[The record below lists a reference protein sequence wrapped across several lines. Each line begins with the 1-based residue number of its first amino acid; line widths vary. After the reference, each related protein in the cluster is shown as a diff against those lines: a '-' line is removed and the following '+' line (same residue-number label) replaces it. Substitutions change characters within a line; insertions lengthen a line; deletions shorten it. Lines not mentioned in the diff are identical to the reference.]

1 MNLKENKT
9 EIFLEGKQ
17 KLWAFVEELYL
28 PDQSPVYYI
37 NIVNEINKTRKNN
50 SVFKLLSKNRVFRI
64 LFREILQYIEQKLD
78 RRTLIFLEIES
89 EIESMKVFFRKYDYK
104 TYNFLD
110 KIQKSQNFSFGI
122 PLQPIKTLENR
133 KVCDQKVTEFLLG
146 LEQKQIRKN
155 LKKIEN
161 CETFINEIIIF
172 LSLKENTDFVFDLL
186 NIIFQIL
193 TKAHKIIKFTSNI
206 EEKIRLN
213 FGFLL
218 QGVQTLEFCKIEST
232 KKSKNLESLIL
243 LTQNLSKELKKSL
256 KEYFWSNFSQKIKD
270 MGQKKIGLGEIYD
283 ESSYGKYYTMS
294 FLEIYKKVCNYLK
307 NDISFKIFDWIFL
320 IYLKVFV

>member
-1 MNLKENKT
+1 MNLKESKT
-9 EIFLEGKQ
+9 EIFLEGKK
-17 KLWAFVEELYL
+17 KLWTFVEELYL
-28 PDQSPVYYI
+28 PDKPPVYYI
-37 NIVNEINKTRKNN
+37 NIVNEINKTKKNN
-50 SVFKLLSKNRVFRI
+50 CVFKLLSKNLVFRI
-64 LFREILQYIEQKLD
+64 LSREILQYIEQKLD
-78 RRTLIFLEIES
+78 RRTLIFLENES
-89 EIESMKVFFRKYDYK
+89 EIENMKVFFRKYDYK
-104 TYNFLD
+104 TYDFLD
-110 KIQKSQNFSFGI
+110 KIQKSKNFSFGI
-122 PLQPIKTLENR
+122 HLQPEKTLENR
-133 KVCDQKVTEFLLG
+133 KVCEKVAEFLLG
-146 LEQKQIRKN
+146 LEQKNIRKN

-172 LSLKENTDFVFDLL
+172 LSSKENTDFVFDLL

-193 TKAHKIIKFTSNI
+193 TKAHKIIKFTPNI

-218 QGVQTLEFCKIEST
+218 QAAQTLEFCKIEST

-270 MGQKKIGLGEIYD
+270 IGQKKIGLGEIYD
-283 ESSYGKYYTMS
+283 ESSYGKYYTIS
-294 FLEIYKKVCNYLK
+294 FLEFYKKVCNNLK
-307 NDISFKIFDWIFL
+307 TEISFKIFDWNFL